1 MAFRAFYALPAENFS
16 TTGGQHTNAVYGF
29 LSMFANI
36 LADEAP
42 THVAV
47 AFDVGRKTFRTERF
61 PEYKAQRESAPPEF
75 KGQVPIIED
84 VLHTLGIVTLSKEN
98 FEADDIVAT
107 LVTQARGDYEIVI
120 VTGDR
125 DYLQLVDAHT
135 TVLYPTRGVSTLTR
149 FTPEEVEKKYG
160 LTPEQYP
167 DYAALRGDPS
177 DNLPS
182 VPKVG
187 EKTATKWIVKYGS
200 LAELIAHADEIKGVA
215 GNNFRERIEQ
225 VQLNRELTQMVTDVE
240 LPVGPDE
247 LALTTADVGEVST
260 AFDDLEFGANLRER
274 VLKAVPT
281 EGDAAEQQAPVE
293 LADVEIA
300 DEPLD
305 SWLEARRGEG
315 LAVYLAG
322 SAVPAGGD
330 VTGLGIVDKQR
341 HGIQRDTAE
350 LSPAEDAA
358 LKAWLES
365 EDPKYL
371 HDAKGAYHMLR
382 GREIE
387 LRGIAHDTAIAA
399 YLLRPGQRT
408 YGLEDVYQRHLQRQ
422 LTVGGDQ
429 LSLLEDT
436 SLIDAAAAV
445 LELAEELTAQL
456 RDIDEYELYADLELP
471 LVPILAEMEH
481 TGIAVDRDVL
491 EVQRKD
497 FADKVTQVEE
507 KAREL
512 VDEPELNL
520 SSPKQL
526 SVVLF
531 DKLELPKTKKTK
543 TGYST
548 AASEIE
554 ALAEKH
560 PHEFLDYL
568 LLHREYQKMKSTIEG
583 LIKAVGDDG
592 RIHTT
597 FKQTVASTG
606 RLSSADPNLQNIPVR
621 TDAGRK
627 IRSAFRVGE
636 GYECL
641 LTADYSQIEMR
652 VMAHLS
658 RDEGLIEAYKAGEDL
673 HNFVGSRVFDVPIDQ
688 VTPELRRRVKAM
700 SYGLVYG
707 LSAYGLS
714 NQLGISAGEAKQIM
728 ESYFERFG
736 GVKRYLDEVVEQARR
751 DGYTS
756 TLFGRRRYLPE
767 LNSENRVARE
777 NAERAALNAPIQGT
791 AADIIKVA
799 MVRVDKALA
808 GYQSRVLL
816 QVHDELVVEVAA
828 GELDEVRG
836 IVEREMDG
844 AISLLVPLEVSAG
857 TGTNWNEAAH

>member
-247 LALTTADVGEVST
+247 LALKTADVGEVST

-322 SAVPAGGD
+322 SPVPA
-330 VTGLGIVDKQR
+330 
-341 HGIQRDTAE
+341 
-350 LSPAEDAA
+350 
-358 LKAWLES
+358 
-365 EDPKYL
+365 
-371 HDAKGAYHMLR
+371 
-382 GREIE
+382 
-387 LRGIAHDTAIAA
+387 
-399 YLLRPGQRT
+399 
-408 YGLEDVYQRHLQRQ
+408 
-422 LTVGGDQ
+422 
-429 LSLLEDT
+429 
-436 SLIDAAAAV
+436 
-445 LELAEELTAQL
+445 
-456 RDIDEYELYADLELP
+456 
-471 LVPILAEMEH
+471 
-481 TGIAVDRDVL
+481 
-491 EVQRKD
+491 
-497 FADKVTQVEE
+497 
-507 KAREL
+507 
-512 VDEPELNL
+512 
-520 SSPKQL
+520 
-526 SVVLF
+526 VV
-531 DKLELPKTKKTK
+531 
-543 TGYST
+543 
-548 AASEIE
+548 
-554 ALAEKH
+554 
-560 PHEFLDYL
+560 
-568 LLHREYQKMKSTIEG
+568 M
-583 LIKAVGDDG
+583 
-592 RIHTT
+592 
-597 FKQTVASTG
+597 
-606 RLSSADPNLQNIPVR
+606 
-621 TDAGRK
+621 
-627 IRSAFRVGE
+627 
-636 GYECL
+636 
-641 LTADYSQIEMR
+641 
-652 VMAHLS
+652 
-658 RDEGLIEAYKAGEDL
+658 
-673 HNFVGSRVFDVPIDQ
+673 
-688 VTPELRRRVKAM
+688 
-700 SYGLVYG
+700 
-707 LSAYGLS
+707 
-714 NQLGISAGEAKQIM
+714 
-728 ESYFERFG
+728 
-736 GVKRYLDEVVEQARR
+736 
-751 DGYTS
+751 
-756 TLFGRRRYLPE
+756 
-767 LNSENRVARE
+767 
-777 NAERAALNAPIQGT
+777 
-791 AADIIKVA
+791 
-799 MVRVDKALA
+799 
-808 GYQSRVLL
+808 
-816 QVHDELVVEVAA
+816 
-828 GELDEVRG
+828 
-836 IVEREMDG
+836 
-844 AISLLVPLEVSAG
+844 
-857 TGTNWNEAAH
+857 